1 MGRLGEGDRGTCC
14 GQAPGGEKATKRHG
28 RNSAQLQLWVQMH
41 WHGGQG
47 PGGCTAHPR
56 GPRSPCPQGDGT
68 GIPGLKY
75 SQAERGP
82 VPHGP
87 GTLSAAAGLGGG
99 RGRQTDASQGQW
111 ASPDQSVRAEGE
123 GAVSLAASWP
133 IILWDRALSCQVHRE
148 ASVTFHTLPELSPGR
163 TGCVLPS
170 SPQATLCFCLLSVP
184 TAPSV
189 LRCPPSHQ
197 PHYLCHYPEA
207 ATTSSSCPISG
218 PWFPH

>member
-87 GTLSAAAGLGGG
+87 GTLSAAAGLGGAGVG
-99 RGRQTDASQGQW
+99 RLMHLRGSGLLQTRVCG
-111 ASPDQSVRAEGE
+111 
-123 GAVSLAASWP
+123 L
-133 IILWDRALSCQVHRE
+133 RE
-148 ASVTFHTLPELSPGR
+148 KELCLLRLRG
-163 TGCVLPS
+163 PS
-170 SPQATLCFCLLSVP
+170 SSGT
-184 TAPSV
+184 V
-189 LRCPPSHQ
+189 L
-197 PHYLCHYPEA
+197 
-207 ATTSSSCPISG
+207 
-218 PWFPH
+218 FPVKYTGRPR